1 MLNKVSNDRQ
11 EVEKSWK
18 LPQLTQD
25 LIEITQKDH
34 LSQSY
39 EIGLYGILLGHSIE
53 RIRLNLGW
61 EKSNSVRTHLS
72 RGLYTDIKI
81 LLNYDNEAKISGSKI
96 AGLLETDYK
105 KQPLSIVEIDEE
117 YLSPALVNFIQ
128 TEQTRQREC
137 DPNRESI
144 AVSLLVKKADEQIEN
159 KKFVEAIKTCKEAL
173 EKDISFLGMGIK
185 IASCFHE
192 LGLYDDTWGI
202 CQFLLECNMRD
213 ELRSTIC
220 TFLGDIQQT
229 KALKRYNRNQVTDAL
244 YYFSRSKELD
254 ENSVIP
260 VWNTVRTLLLFRN
273 YDISYLQRAKI
284 LIPELFRII
293 ELPESNFKDKQS
305 EIIKEAKEIVGLDK
319 SWMKNLEKLE
329 R

>member
-1 MLNKVSNDRQ
+1 MCS
-11 EVEKSWK
+11 S
-18 LPQLTQD
+18 D
-25 LIEITQKDH
+25 L
-34 LSQSY
+34 
-39 EIGLYGILLGHSIE
+39 
-53 RIRLNLGW
+53 
-61 EKSNSVRTHLS
+61 
-72 RGLYTDIKI
+72 
-81 LLNYDNEAKISGSKI
+81 
-96 AGLLETDYK
+96 
-105 KQPLSIVEIDEE
+105 
-117 YLSPALVNFIQ
+117 
-128 TEQTRQREC
+128 
-137 DPNRESI
+137 
-144 AVSLLVKKADEQIEN
+144 
-159 KKFVEAIKTCKEAL
+159 
-173 EKDISFLGMGIK
+173 
-185 IASCFHE
+185 
-192 LGLYDDTWGI
+192 
-202 CQFLLECNMRD
+202 
-213 ELRSTIC
+213 
-220 TFLGDIQQT
+220 DIQQT